1 MKYSKAVWMALFI
14 TLICFAAGF
23 VVVALFADI
32 DTAGAADECWHGCP
46 HPPLR
51 PQIYMP
57 IVQQCSGV
65 FCGYGGW
72 LEGVTK

>member
-1 MKYSKAVWMALFI
+1 MSNRML
-14 TLICFAAGF
+14 G
-23 VVVALFADI
+23 LFAFILLVIALTFAVVLLAAAVDP
-32 DTAGAADECWHGCP
+32 AGAASECWHGCP

-57 IVQQCSGV
+57 IVQQCRGV
-65 FCGYGGW
+65 YCDYGGW